1 MRRNGLHADLVE
13 KLRVDDELHRSIRVE
28 DRAGT
33 AATVPLEEALILDTA
48 EQRRKL
54 ILSVLTEDP
63 VQYYDLLQQARMNDD
78 SEVVHYAATAMAQIS
93 KQADLALQQDARR
106 FADDPNDREVLAAYA
121 NALERSLKLGLAQ
134 GRAAEL
140 QRRQLE
146 RLLKL
151 QLADSPREEGYSL
164 GCRLAEVQLQLQE
177 YKAAEQTLEE
187 LVRRWPVRE
196 TPWLL
201 LLVWL
206 VFLLLAGA
214 LFAERSGVQYTAAH
228 VQIGALDHALTKEEA
243 LAGQA
248 PVCLLLCDS
257 RQVSVAEAKE
267 QLEQILQD
275 MKVPAEAADLADT
288 APEALPAFENYETI
302 VVLVPNFEPLG
313 LRLLDLMDW
322 VEQGGN
328 VLFAMTPEKCGAFDV
343 VAQKLGVLAS
353 AWNCKTAES
362 IVPAEG
368 FLLGGGQRYELSDP
382 FESSMAVQLRDDA
395 AVYAVTG
402 DEGVPLIWSTELGKG
417 RVVVDNIG
425 VYDKVMRGFY
435 AASYSLLGEA
445 CAYPVLNSAV
455 FFLDDFPSPVPEG
468 DGQYIRQDYGLSI
481 ADFYAKVWWPDLVQ
495 LAERFGIRYT
505 GVMIENYEDD
515 TTDPPLRQSDTQP
528 FRYFGG
534 LLLRQGGEVG
544 FHGYN
549 HQPLVLPQT
558 DYAGLYDYNPWP
570 SADAI
575 VAAMDELT
583 AFQRAVLPYAA
594 GSVYVPPSN
603 ILSASGRAILGQRV
617 PQVRTIASSYL
628 EDGTDLPYV
637 QEFGVAADGI
647 VEEPRIVS
655 GGMVNEPYMQLAALS
670 ELNFHFVST
679 HFMHPDDLLDVDR
692 GAAEGWEVYKGGLER
707 YLTWLSTAAPGL
719 RMQTASECAGAIQ
732 RFSGVNVTLQSA
744 ADAWTLML
752 GNFTDEAWLLFRAN
766 EGVPGRVTGG
776 QLTCLTGELYLLK
789 AENTVV
795 TIERKE
801 G

>member
-1 MRRNGLHADLVE
+1 MKHKLH
-13 KLRVDDELHRSIRVE
+13 SW
-28 DRAGT
+28 
-33 AATVPLEEALILDTA
+33 LDA
-48 EQRRKL
+48 FRWRKL
-54 ILSVLTEDP
+54 
-63 VQYYDLLQQARMNDD
+63 LLIWA
-78 SEVVHYAATAMAQIS
+78 VFLAMAAI
-93 KQADLALQQDARR
+93 
-106 FADDPNDREVLAAYA
+106 
-121 NALERSLKLGLAQ
+121 
-134 GRAAEL
+134 
-140 QRRQLE
+140 
-146 RLLKL
+146 
-151 QLADSPREEGYSL
+151 
-164 GCRLAEVQLQLQE
+164 
-177 YKAAEQTLEE
+177 
-187 LVRRWPVRE
+187 
-196 TPWLL
+196 
-201 LLVWL
+201 
-206 VFLLLAGA
+206 
-214 LFAERSGVQYTAAH
+214 LFAERSGIRYASTQFKIDYLPRTEVKPASIAMF
-228 VQIGALDHALTKEEA
+228 
-243 LAGQA
+243 GQ
-248 PVCLLLCDS
+248 PVTCLLLYDS
-257 RQVSVAEAKE
+257 GQEGTDQVKE
-267 QLEQILQD
+267 QFDQILLD
-275 MKVPAEAADLADT
+275 MKVGTQAVDVHTT
-288 APEALPAFENYETI
+288 ALTSLPEFSQYQTV
-302 VVLVPNFEPLG
+302 VVLMSNLDALG
-313 LRLLDLMDW
+313 KRLIDLMNW
-322 VEQGGN
+322 VQNGGS
-328 VLFAMTPEKCGAFDV
+328 VLFAMTPDKTTYFD
-343 VAQKLGVLAS
+343 AISQKLGVQSS
-353 AWNCKTAES
+353 AWEYKMAES
-362 IVPAEG
+362 IVPSED
-368 FLLGGGQRYELSDP
+368 FMLGGGQRYELSDP
-382 FESSMAVQLRDDA
+382 FESALSVSLREDTT
-395 AVYAVTG
+395 VYARTG
-402 DEGVPLIWSTELGKG
+402 DEGVPLVWEHPSGSG

-425 VYDKVMRGFY
+425 IYDKVLRGVY
-435 AASYSLLGEA
+435 AASYSLLCDA
-445 CAYPVLNSAV
+445 TAYPVINGAV
-455 FFLDDFPSPVPEG
+455 FYLDDFPSPVPGG
-468 DGQYIRQDYGLSI
+468 DGTYIRRDYSMSI
-481 ADFYAKVWWPDLVQ
+481 ADFYAKVWWPDLMK
-495 LAERFGIRYT
+495 LAQKYSIRFT

-515 TTDPPLRQSDTQP
+515 TVDAPTRQPDTQQ
-528 FRYFGG
+528 FRYFGS

-744 ADAWTLML
+744 ADAWTLTL

>member
-1 MRRNGLHADLVE
+1 
-13 KLRVDDELHRSIRVE
+13 
-28 DRAGT
+28 
-33 AATVPLEEALILDTA
+33 
-48 EQRRKL
+48 
-54 ILSVLTEDP
+54 
-63 VQYYDLLQQARMNDD
+63 MNRLW
-78 SEVVHYAATAMAQIS
+78 
-93 KQADLALQQDARR
+93 KGR
-106 FADDPNDREVLAAYA
+106 FRW
-121 NALERSLKLGLAQ
+121 
-134 GRAAEL
+134 GR
-140 QRRQLE
+140 
-146 RLLKL
+146 
-151 QLADSPREEGYSL
+151 
-164 GCRLAEVQLQLQE
+164 
-177 YKAAEQTLEE
+177 
-187 LVRRWPVRE
+187 
-196 TPWLL
+196 L

-395 AVYAVTG
+395 TVYAVTG
-402 DEGVPLIWSTELGKG
+402 DEGVPLIWSTELGEG

-655 GGMVNEPYMQLAALS
+655 GGMANEPYMQLAALS

-744 ADAWTLML
+744 ADAWTLTL

-789 AENTVV
+789 AENAVV

>member
-1 MRRNGLHADLVE
+1 
-13 KLRVDDELHRSIRVE
+13 
-28 DRAGT
+28 
-33 AATVPLEEALILDTA
+33 
-48 EQRRKL
+48 
-54 ILSVLTEDP
+54 
-63 VQYYDLLQQARMNDD
+63 MNRLW
-78 SEVVHYAATAMAQIS
+78 
-93 KQADLALQQDARR
+93 KGR
-106 FADDPNDREVLAAYA
+106 FRW
-121 NALERSLKLGLAQ
+121 
-134 GRAAEL
+134 GR
-140 QRRQLE
+140 
-146 RLLKL
+146 
-151 QLADSPREEGYSL
+151 
-164 GCRLAEVQLQLQE
+164 
-177 YKAAEQTLEE
+177 
-187 LVRRWPVRE
+187 
-196 TPWLL
+196 L

-243 LAGQA
+243 LVGQA

-744 ADAWTLML
+744 ADAWTLTL

>member
-1 MRRNGLHADLVE
+1 M
-13 KLRVDDELHRSIRVE
+13 KLRFLS
-28 DRAGT
+28 
-33 AATVPLEEALILDTA
+33 
-48 EQRRKL
+48 KL
-54 ILSVLTEDP
+54 K
-63 VQYYDLLQQARMNDD
+63 QFRW
-78 SEVVHYAATAMAQIS
+78 S
-93 KQADLALQQDARR
+93 K
-106 FADDPNDREVLAAYA
+106 
-121 NALERSLKLGLAQ
+121 
-134 GRAAEL
+134 
-140 QRRQLE
+140 
-146 RLLKL
+146 
-151 QLADSPREEGYSL
+151 
-164 GCRLAEVQLQLQE
+164 
-177 YKAAEQTLEE
+177 
-187 LVRRWPVRE
+187 
-196 TPWLL
+196 LL
-201 LLVWL
+201 LIWL
-206 VFLLLAGA
+206 VFLLIAGV
-214 LFAERSGVQYTAAH
+214 LFAERCGIKYASTNFKIDYLSRTSVLPAQN
-228 VQIGALDHALTKEEA
+228 ALF
-243 LAGQA
+243 GQ
-248 PVCLLLCDS
+248 PVTNLLLYDS
-257 RQVSVAEAKE
+257 TQDNVSEAKK
-267 QLEQILQD
+267 QFDQILLD
-275 MKVPAEAADLADT
+275 MKVSTQTVDISKSSTL
-288 APEALPAFENYETI
+288 LPDFSNYKTV
-302 VVLVPNFEPLG
+302 VVLVPDLDVLG
-313 LRLLDLMDW
+313 QDLITLMNW
-322 VEQGGN
+322 AQQGGSI
-328 VLFAMTPEKCGAFDV
+328 LFAMTPSKTSYFDV
-343 VAQKLGVLAS
+343 ISLKLGVLS
-353 AWNCKTAES
+353 SSWNYKLAES
-362 IVPAEG
+362 IVPAEE
-368 FLLGGGQRYELSDP
+368 FMLGGGQRYEFSDP
-382 FESSMAVQLRDDA
+382 FESALSVSLREEA
-395 AVYAVTG
+395 TVHARTG
-402 DEGVPLIWSTELGKG
+402 DEGTPLVWSVSLGSG
-417 RVVVDNIG
+417 RIVVDNIG
-425 VYDKVMRGFY
+425 IYDKIMRGIY
-435 AASYSLLGEA
+435 AASFSLLCDA
-445 CAYPVLNSAV
+445 TAYPVINGSV
-455 FFLDDFPSPVPEG
+455 FYLDDFPSPVPGG
-468 DGQYIRQDYGLSI
+468 DGTYIRRDYGMSI
-481 ADFYAKVWWPDLVQ
+481 ADFYSKVWWPDLMK
-495 LAERFGIRYT
+495 LAQQYSIRFT

-515 TTDPPLRQSDTQP
+515 TQSTPVRQPDTQQ
-528 FRYFGG
+528 FRYYGS
-534 LLLRQGGEVG
+534 LLLQQGGEAG

-744 ADAWTLML
+744 ADAWTLTL

>member
-1 MRRNGLHADLVE
+1 MKHKLH
-13 KLRVDDELHRSIRVE
+13 SW
-28 DRAGT
+28 
-33 AATVPLEEALILDTA
+33 LDA
-48 EQRRKL
+48 FRWRKL
-54 ILSVLTEDP
+54 
-63 VQYYDLLQQARMNDD
+63 LLIWA
-78 SEVVHYAATAMAQIS
+78 VFLAMAAI
-93 KQADLALQQDARR
+93 
-106 FADDPNDREVLAAYA
+106 
-121 NALERSLKLGLAQ
+121 
-134 GRAAEL
+134 
-140 QRRQLE
+140 
-146 RLLKL
+146 
-151 QLADSPREEGYSL
+151 
-164 GCRLAEVQLQLQE
+164 
-177 YKAAEQTLEE
+177 
-187 LVRRWPVRE
+187 
-196 TPWLL
+196 
-201 LLVWL
+201 
-206 VFLLLAGA
+206 
-214 LFAERSGVQYTAAH
+214 LFAERSGIRYASTQFKIDYLPRTEVKPASIAMF
-228 VQIGALDHALTKEEA
+228 
-243 LAGQA
+243 GQ
-248 PVCLLLCDS
+248 PVTCLLLYDS
-257 RQVSVAEAKE
+257 GQEGTDQVKE
-267 QLEQILQD
+267 QFDQILLD
-275 MKVPAEAADLADT
+275 MKVGTQAVDVRTT
-288 APEALPAFENYETI
+288 ALTSLPEFSQYQTV
-302 VVLVPNFEPLG
+302 VVLMSNLDALG
-313 LRLLDLMDW
+313 KRLIDLMNW
-322 VEQGGN
+322 VQNGGS
-328 VLFAMTPEKCGAFDV
+328 VLFAMTPDKTTYFD
-343 VAQKLGVLAS
+343 AISQKLGVQSS
-353 AWNCKTAES
+353 AWEYKMAES
-362 IVPAEG
+362 IVPSED
-368 FLLGGGQRYELSDP
+368 FMLGGGQRYELSDP
-382 FESSMAVQLRDDA
+382 FESALSVSLREDTT
-395 AVYAVTG
+395 VYARTG
-402 DEGVPLIWSTELGKG
+402 DKGVPLVWEHSSGSG

-425 VYDKVMRGFY
+425 IYDKVMRGVY
-435 AASYSLLGEA
+435 AASYSLLCDA
-445 CAYPVLNSAV
+445 TAYPVINGAV
-455 FFLDDFPSPVPEG
+455 FYLDDFPSPVPGG
-468 DGQYIRQDYGLSI
+468 DGTYIRRDYSMSI
-481 ADFYAKVWWPDLVQ
+481 ADFYSKVWWPDLMK
-495 LAERFGIRYT
+495 LAQKYSIRFT

-515 TTDPPLRQSDTQP
+515 TVDAPTRQPDTQQ
-528 FRYFGG
+528 FRYFGS

-603 ILSASGRAILGQRV
+603 ILSASGRTILGQRV

-744 ADAWTLML
+744 ADAWTLTL